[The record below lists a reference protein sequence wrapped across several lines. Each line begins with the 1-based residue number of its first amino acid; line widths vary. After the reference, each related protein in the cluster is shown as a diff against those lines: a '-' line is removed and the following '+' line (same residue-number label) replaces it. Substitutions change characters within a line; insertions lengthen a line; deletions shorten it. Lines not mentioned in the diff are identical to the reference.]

1 MTEIKSISLAAS
13 QVSWDDVDSRSK
25 NLGFNDRSSYI
36 QYLIERDIFRKRMR
50 DIRFTEI
57 MMILGLALCMVLIVV
72 LR

>member
-13 QVSWDDVDSRSK
+13 QVSWDDVDIRSK

-50 DIRFTEI
+50 DIRFTEV
-57 MMILGLALCMVLIVV
+57 MMLLGLALCMVLIIV